1 MKGSELIQR
10 RVALG
15 MTRPELAAKFGCT
28 PGLIDVWENAAIA
41 GAEHPQLVELAMDQI
56 EYLATAKSDEEHQAI
71 LQRAAAE
78 ADRLD
83 RVAAGKQ

>member
-1 MKGSELIQR
+1 MKGSELLQR

-15 MTRPELAAKFGCT
+15 MTLTDLAEKFDAYWDT
-28 PGLIDVWENAAIA
+28 IEMWEESDEVPHS
-41 GAEHPQLVELAMDQI
+41 GLVELAMDQI
-56 EYLATAKSDEEHQAI
+56 EYLATAKSDEEHQAL